1 MAQVRDG
8 APFQVPYLLT
18 DLDAF
23 TGLSNSMFMRAGASI
38 LEIYMKVG
46 MLGNDWYNDC
56 HKITATKLN
65 VSYTIIRSDSGEHG
79 SELFV
84 NVDRVLQV
92 LEPIVNKYEAEL
104 AGKRLT

>member
-1 MAQVRDG
+1 
-8 APFQVPYLLT
+8 
-18 DLDAF
+18 
-23 TGLSNSMFMRAGASI
+23 MFMRAGASI

-65 VSYTIIRSDSGEHG
+65 VSYTVIRSDSGEHG

-84 NVDRVLQV
+84 NVDHVLQV

-104 AGKRLT
+104 AAKRLT